1 MAAKVIGVFD
11 SEREVINAIKQY
23 QADGLDPNDFS
34 VMARDEEKTDY
45 IHEKTD
51 VEEMEPVNEGAF
63 GIIGGFLAG
72 IGGGLYV
79 PGMAT
84 PGIGPY
90 IAAGPLASTFSGG
103 SHEELKNMFTNLGLD
118 ELSADNYID
127 ELNEGKIILF
137 LENDQ

>member
-23 QADGLDPNDFS
+23 QADGLDPNHFS
-34 VMARDEEKTDY
+34 VMARDEEKTEY

-84 PGIGPY
+84 PGVGPY

-103 SHEELKNMFTNLGLD
+103 SYEELKKMFTNLGLD
-118 ELSADNYID
+118 EHSADNYIE

-137 LENDQ
+137 LEE